1 MPDPRTGNLVRNFAL
16 EEGFEVGAVRVKVIG
31 HTKRK
36 ARLLI
41 QAPLD
46 QKVRFLTE
54 ATNAGPGDRRQ

>member
-16 EEGFEVGAVRVKVIG
+16 EEGFEVSGVRVRLIG
-31 HTKRK
+31 HTRRK

-41 QAPLD
+41 QAPID

-54 ATNAGPGDRRQ
+54 ELKRARPSD